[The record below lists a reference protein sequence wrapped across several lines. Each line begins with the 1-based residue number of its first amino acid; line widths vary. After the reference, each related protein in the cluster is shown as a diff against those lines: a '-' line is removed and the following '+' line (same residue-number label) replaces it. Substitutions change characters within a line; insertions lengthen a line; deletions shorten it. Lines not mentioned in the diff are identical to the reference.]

1 MSAVELYGA
10 RGWGSAVIEAL
21 LERAGVEFV
30 YREVDPSKP
39 GPALDALKVA
49 NPLAQLPTLRLV
61 DGTVLT
67 ESAAMIVALD
77 ELFPAARILPRASDP
92 KRPVALRWVV
102 FIAGNMYPAISVGDY
117 PERWVTSKDAQAELK
132 NGAVERLKVYW
143 AILEQALTPSPYLL
157 GSEMTALDIYAA
169 MLSRW
174 RPGRAWVGE
183 HCPRVTA
190 AITLT
195 EQDPIVA
202 RVWARNFKR

>member
-1 MSAVELYGA
+1 MRAIELYGA
-10 RGWGSAVIEAL
+10 RGWGSTVIEAL

-39 GPALDALKVA
+39 GPALDALKAA
-49 NPLAQLPTLRLV
+49 NPLAQLPTLMLV

-77 ELFPAARILPRASDP
+77 ELFPAARILPCAGDS

-117 PERWVTSKDAQAELK
+117 PERWVKSKDAQAELK

-143 AILEQALTPSPYLL
+143 AILEQAFAPAPYLL
-157 GSEMTALDIYAA
+157 GGEMTALDIYAA

-174 RPGRAWVGE
+174 RPGRAWIGE
-183 HCPRVTA
+183 HCPRVA
-190 AITLT
+190 AALALA
-195 EQDPIVA
+195 EQDGIVA